1 MRARCSIAGLTA
13 LLLAATLCADQ
24 IGQKTASIVSHI
36 RRQTIESRAIV
47 AVGYSKR
54 LQALEIEFH
63 NGASTGTLTFLA
75 SSSAICWQRNQR
87 RASTTETFAVNSAL
101 ST

>member
-36 RRQTIESRAIV
+36 RRQTIESRAIA

-63 NGASTGTLTFLA
+63 NGAIYRYLDVPRELFRDLLA
-75 SSSAICWQRNQR
+75 AESKARFYDRNIR
-87 RASTTETFAVNSAL
+87 GK
-101 ST
+101 